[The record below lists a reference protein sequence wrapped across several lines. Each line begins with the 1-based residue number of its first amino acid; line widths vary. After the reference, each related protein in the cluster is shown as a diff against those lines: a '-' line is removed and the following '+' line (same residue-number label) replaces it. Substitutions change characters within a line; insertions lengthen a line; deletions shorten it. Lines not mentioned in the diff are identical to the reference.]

1 MRTLQQQD
9 VKPKIPMS
17 SRASRSFHA
26 KPKKH
31 KSARKATNKSRKF
44 HDSDYD
50 FDNYRA
56 RSMTP
61 KRKVADL
68 RIRALSLN
76 FELFVRERELTF
88 FVNEFL
94 KMRCF
99 QRWRRVLG
107 RALLNRVTALKNRQR
122 ELERSRRDVVHHS
135 GKSSPFRA
143 ESGANFMLEPLSEG
157 DEMQV
162 TVTHTRPEVE
172 QVKLDL
178 SDEFVIAAINPKLEI
193 VPSASNAASEFVMDE
208 TEDEFVSIIP
218 KVTTPL
224 RSAEIPGRLS
234 PKQIVEE
241 EFQSVSD
248 AKPPERNTTSLEAC
262 PTLPEDL
269 FSSNVYQ
276 ASRRGKERSKIE
288 FTSEEEAT
296 TSTGEKRR
304 EVDILRNAL
313 RKISKSPS
321 KSHAQRELKRMIF
334 SEEYNESTDDDFR
347 LGRDNGLE
355 EESSAENPPQIRAK
369 YGGHRGRYND
379 ISDFSTDFS
388 LSSTSDIP
396 KAKPNVSRDSRNVR
410 RELSEDSSID
420 DGFRITEQEEEES
433 EASKPSAVEEESID
447 SSAAIEFLLRDPV
460 SSKSGP
466 SK

>member
-1 MRTLQQQD
+1 
-9 VKPKIPMS
+9 MS

-31 KSARKATNKSRKF
+31 KSARKAKIQSRKF

-107 RALLNRVTALKNRQR
+107 RALLDRVTALKNRQR
-122 ELERSRRDVVHHS
+122 ELERSRRDGSLHRS
-135 GKSSPFRA
+135 GKSSPLRDA
-143 ESGANFMLEPLSEG
+143 GASFMLDPLSEG

-193 VPSASNAASEFVMDE
+193 VPSPNNAASEFVMDD
-208 TEDEFVSIIP
+208 TEDEFVSMIP
-218 KVTTPL
+218 KVATPL

-248 AKPPERNTTSLEAC
+248 AKPPERTTSLEAC
-262 PTLPEDL
+262 PTLPDDL

-276 ASRRGKERSKIE
+276 RASRRGKKID
-288 FTSEEEAT
+288 FTSEEETT

-347 LGRDNGLE
+347 PLERDNGLE
-355 EESSAENPPQIRAK
+355 EESCADNPPQVRSK
-369 YGGHRGRYND
+369 YGGYRGRYND

-388 LSSTSDIP
+388 LSSTSDVP
-396 KAKPNVSRDSRNVR
+396 KAKPNVSRSSRNGR
-410 RELSEDSSID
+410 RELSEDSSSID
-420 DGFRITEQEEEES
+420 DGFRLTEQEEEES
-433 EASKPSAVEEESID
+433 EATEVSAVEEESID

-460 SSKSGP
+460 STVSGRASKP
-466 SK
+466 Q